1 MLRQEVKQEAPNP
14 TLDVSACMLA
24 DQHRLRSRVRGIER
38 SLEAGRPVEDALR
51 TVTSEIERSRLRRQQ
66 RQARLPRPSFPDELP
81 VVRKR
86 AEIADAIRANQ
97 VVVITGETGSGK
109 TTQLPKICLEL
120 GRGVAGMIGHT
131 QPRRIAAR
139 SVSARI
145 ASELNTTL
153 GQAVGYKI
161 RFGDRTSPDTF
172 VKVMTDGILLAETQG
187 DRFLEQYDT
196 LIIDE
201 AHERSLNIDFLLGY
215 LKQLLPKRPDLKL
228 IITSATINP
237 QQFSR
242 HFDDA
247 PIVEVS
253 GRTYPVEARYRPAHE
268 EEDDEG
274 DDPIVSILH
283 GVDEVCREGP
293 GDVLVFLSGE
303 REIRETAEALRQHH
317 PPGTEIL
324 PLYARLSADEQNR
337 VFQESGR
344 RRIVLA
350 TNVAETSLTVPGI
363 RYVVDPGYAR
373 ISRYSPRTKVQ
384 RLPIERV
391 SQASANQRKGR
402 CGRVAEGICVRLYS
416 EEDFNSRPRF
426 TEPEILRTD
435 LAAVILQ
442 MKALKLGEV
451 QDFPFVEPPDY
462 RSIKDGYQ
470 TLHELG
476 AIDDRNELT
485 DVGWALSKLP
495 IDPRIGR
502 MILAA
507 RDEGCM
513 DEVLIIAAAL
523 SVQDPRERPMD
534 KQELADAAHAQFRDE
549 YSDFVGLLKL
559 WHFYHEQANHLSHSR
574 LRKMCQTNFLSFVRM
589 REWHDIHQQLHGS
602 VGEMGLTRGNGAGSG
617 SGPFSFREKDRM
629 RGRSRDES
637 FSTTTPPHP
646 DPPLEGEGVKARTPA
661 LRLTPQKYDAIHRA
675 VLTGLLGNV
684 GLRTDQFEYTGAR
697 GMKFHIFPGSGVFKT
712 RPTWVVAAELVE
724 TTKLYARTI
733 ARIQPMWIER
743 AAEHLVKRTYS
754 EPHWSRQTAHV
765 VAYEKVTLYGL
776 PVVPKRT
783 VHYGPI
789 DPKLSR
795 EIFISSALVEGDY
808 DTTAPYFRENARLVD
823 EITTLEAK
831 RRQRDVLV
839 DGKVRYDFYD
849 ARIPA
854 GITNGPAFEKW
865 RRETEKPNPKLL
877 HMTRRDLMQHGAADT
892 TAELFPDVLTVE
904 GLTLPLEYHLEPG
917 HPADGVTAI
926 IPLAA
931 LNQVP
936 ANRFE
941 WLVPGLL
948 KEKLTAL
955 IKSLPK
961 QLRVHFVPAPDFAQQ
976 AFDKLKPDGSL
987 CEALALFLSK
997 TRGVTVRAADFDPA
1011 SLLDHL
1017 HMNFAVVDQSQK
1029 RLATG
1034 RDLAALRKQ
1043 FGVAAKE
1050 TFAKPVEESPYHR
1063 DNLTRWDFGDLPESV
1078 EVKRAGM
1085 TLRGYPALIDH
1096 GGVVS
1101 MRLLDSPEAAQIAHR
1116 RGVRR
1121 LFMLQLEKEMRHLA
1135 QTLPDFARMAL
1146 YYKPIGSSE
1155 ELRDDLMAAIGDR
1168 AFGDEGDIRTQQ
1180 AFADRAGVA
1189 WKQLAVAKAEV
1200 TQVALAAL
1208 SEYHALTLKLSG
1220 PLPPLWAATAND
1232 VRQQLAHLM
1241 PKRFITQTPLQ
1252 WLPHLPR
1259 FLKASHLR
1267 LQKLGDAGHVRD
1279 AQRSAEMA
1287 PLWKQ
1292 YVERRERH
1300 RKEGVIDAA
1309 LEQYRWMMEELRVSL
1324 FAQEL
1329 KTSIP
1334 VSTKR
1339 LEAQWQLVK
1348 P

>member
-1 MLRQEVKQEAPNP
+1 
-14 TLDVSACMLA
+14 
-24 DQHRLRSRVRGIER
+24 
-38 SLEAGRPVEDALR
+38 
-51 TVTSEIERSRLRRQQ
+51 
-66 RQARLPRPSFPDELP
+66 
-81 VVRKR
+81 
-86 AEIADAIRANQ
+86 
-97 VVVITGETGSGK
+97 
-109 TTQLPKICLEL
+109 
-120 GRGVAGMIGHT
+120 MIGHT

-145 ASELNTTL
+145 ASELNTSV

-161 RFGDRTSPDTF
+161 RFGDKTSPDTY

-215 LKQLLPKRPDLKL
+215 LKQLLTKRPDLKL

-242 HFDDA
+242 HFNDA

-253 GRTYPVEARYRPAHE
+253 GRTYPVEVRYRPQHD

-303 REIRETAEALRQHH
+303 REIRESAEALRKHH
-317 PPGTEIL
+317 PAGTEIL
-324 PLYARLSADEQNR
+324 PLYARLSADEQNK
-337 VFQESGR
+337 VFQTSGR
-344 RRIVLA
+344 RRIVLS

-373 ISRYSPRTKVQ
+373 VSRYSPRTKVQ

-391 SQASANQRKGR
+391 SQASADQRKGR

-416 EEDFNSRPRF
+416 EEDFLSRPRF
-426 TEPEILRTD
+426 TEPEILRTN

-462 RSIKDGYQ
+462 RAIKDGYQ

-485 DVGWALSKLP
+485 DIGWALSKLP

-534 KQELADAAHAQFRDE
+534 KQDAADAAHAPFRDE
-549 YSDFVGLLKL
+549 NSDFIGFLKL
-559 WHFYHEQANHLSHSR
+559 WNFYHEQAEQLSHGK

-589 REWHDIHQQLHGS
+589 REWHDIHHQLRELA
-602 VGEMGLTRGNGAGSG
+602 GEMGLQRGSRASVGA
-617 SGPFSFREKDRM
+617 
-629 RGRSRDES
+629 
-637 FSTTTPPHP
+637 
-646 DPPLEGEGVKARTPA
+646 TPA
-661 LRLTPQKYDAIHRA
+661 SRSPRSGEMNLAPAPQRDAGVASTKGVPQQRLDSIHRA
-675 VLTGLLGNV
+675 ILAGLLGNV

-697 GMKFHIFPGSGVFKT
+697 GTKFNIFPGSGVFKT
-712 RPTWVVAAELVE
+712 RPPWIVAAEIVE
-724 TTKLYARTI
+724 TTRLYARTV
-733 ARIQPMWIER
+733 ARVQPMWIER

-754 EPHWSRQTAHV
+754 EPHWNRQTAYV

-776 PVVPKRT
+776 PIVPKRT

-789 DPKLSR
+789 DPKMSR
-795 EIFISSALVEGDY
+795 EIFIHSALVEGDY
-808 DTTAPYFRENARLVD
+808 DTTAPYFRENARLID
-823 EITTLEAK
+823 EIQTLEAK

-839 DGKVRYDFYD
+839 DTKVRYDFYD

-865 RRETEKPNPKLL
+865 RRETEKANPKLL
-877 HMTRRDLMQHGAADT
+877 HMTRRDLMQHGAIDT
-892 TAELFPDVLTVE
+892 TAELFPDVLTVN

-917 HPADGVTAI
+917 HAADGVTAI

-931 LNQVP
+931 LNQAP
-936 ANRFE
+936 AERFE
-941 WLVPGLL
+941 WVVPGLL
-948 KEKLTAL
+948 HEKITAL

-961 QLRVHFVPAPDFAQQ
+961 PLRVNFVPAPDFAQQ
-976 AFDKLKPDGSL
+976 AFDKLKPEGSL
-987 CEALALFLSK
+987 SDALALFLSK
-997 TRGVTVRAADFDPA
+997 AKGITVRPSDFDPG

-1017 HMNFAVVDQSQK
+1017 HENFAVVDEAGN

-1050 TFAKPVEESPYHR
+1050 TFAKPLEESPYHR
-1063 DNLTRWDFGDLPESV
+1063 DNLKRWDFGDLPESV

-1096 GGVVS
+1096 RGVVA
-1101 MRLLDSPEAAQIAHR
+1101 MRLLDSPEAAQAAHR
-1116 RGVRR
+1116 RGIRR
-1121 LFMLQLEKEMRHLA
+1121 LFMLQLEQEMRHLS
-1135 QTLPDFARMAL
+1135 QTLPEFARMAL
-1146 YYKPIGSSE
+1146 YYKPIGPTD
-1155 ELRDDLMAAIGDR
+1155 ELRNDLMDAIADR
-1168 AFGDEGDIRTQQ
+1168 AFGDAGDIRTQR
-1180 AFADRAGVA
+1180 AFTDRAGVA
-1189 WKQLAVAKAEV
+1189 WKQLAVARDEV
-1200 TQVALAAL
+1200 TRIASAAL
-1208 SEYHALTLKLSG
+1208 SEYHALTLKLAS
-1220 PLPPLWAATAND
+1220 PLPPLWRTTANEI
-1232 VRQQLAHLM
+1232 RQQLAFLM
-1241 PKRFITQTPLQ
+1241 PRRFIMRTPSQ

-1259 FLKASHLR
+1259 FIKAAHTR
-1267 LQKLGDAGHVRD
+1267 LLKLGDAGHIRD
-1279 AQRSAEMA
+1279 AQRSAEIA
-1287 PLWKQ
+1287 PLWNQ
-1292 YVERRERH
+1292 YVARRDKH
-1300 RKEGVIDAA
+1300 AKEGVIDPA
-1309 LEQYRWMMEELRVSL
+1309 LEQYRWMIEEFRVSQ

-1348 P
+1348 T